1 MHNNLPRFFTFIK
14 TFDKHLI
21 KELNNNIGIIY
32 RNYSTD
38 YDKRLIAKISNF
50 CKKNNK
56 KFYLSNNMILA
67 KNLGLDGVY
76 IPSFN
81 NLLNTSCSN
90 HKKNFHKI
98 GSAHSIEEIKTKEKQ
113 GVKLLFVSPLFK
125 KTVKNNFL
133 DCVKFNNFPFCV
145 INLFTS
151 APAHLNIAWSS
162 SPAMKES
169 SVLFQILFAIS
180 HCIKDKSC
188 ASSINTTSNLGDLSD
203 LVK

>member
-14 TFDKHLI
+14 TFDKYLI

-38 YDKRLIAKISNF
+38 YDKRLIEKISNF

-90 HKKNFHKI
+90 HKKKFYKI
-98 GSAHSIEEIKTKEKQ
+98 GSAHSIKEIKTKEKQ
-113 GVKLLFVSPLFK
+113 GVKLLFISPLFK

-133 DCVKFNNFPFCV
+133 DCVKFNNLTKNTSTKIIALGG
-145 INLFTS
+145 INKKNLSRIKLTKAYGFAS
-151 APAHLNIAWSS
+151 IAFFH
-162 SPAMKES
+162 KE
-169 SVLFQILFAIS
+169 LKFKKKFL
-180 HCIKDKSC
+180 
-188 ASSINTTSNLGDLSD
+188 
-203 LVK
+203 